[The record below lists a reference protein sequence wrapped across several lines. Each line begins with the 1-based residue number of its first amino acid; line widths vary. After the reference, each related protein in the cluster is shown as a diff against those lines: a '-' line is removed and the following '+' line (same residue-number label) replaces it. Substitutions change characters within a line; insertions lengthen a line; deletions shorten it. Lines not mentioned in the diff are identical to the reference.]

1 MSGFQS
7 CWAQGF
13 YSLWRSKR
21 LLVFT
26 WYGRLGLQAPL
37 LALRTNL
44 AGVRHFLPDF
54 VLYSLPDAL
63 WVYSFTF
70 LMQSVWFRHSKSY
83 GRTFWIL
90 LPVSLAV
97 GAEVGQ
103 LIKVVPG
110 TFDLKDIAGYIAAW
124 AAATMFIRTCCTRDE
139 VTSVDICRFVTRK
152 LGDLQ
157 TLLAG
162 EPAEARRERHKHVS
176 EIRMVPQA
184 GEGKPHY
191 VAECRWNLLGSEQD
205 IAGSGNFPLTQV
217 RMVAGAATTRTCDRL
232 HAVRVLNR
240 LELHIY
246 KAKCLRSTK
255 RGRAPLTERW
265 PDPKMCLEE
274 GRARLQTPDDDLN
287 GMQQNERSRL
297 LSNA

>member
-184 GEGKPHY
+184 GEG
-191 VAECRWNLLGSEQD
+191 S
-205 IAGSGNFPLTQV
+205 LTMW
-217 RMVAGAATTRTCDRL
+217 RSVAGICWEMSKISPVPAIFLLRKFGWLRGL
-232 HAVRVLNR
+232 QPH
-240 LELHIY
+240 ELAIDSMR
-246 KAKCLRSTK
+246 C
-255 RGRAPLTERW
+255 EF
-265 PDPKMCLEE
+265 
-274 GRARLQTPDDDLN
+274 
-287 GMQQNERSRL
+287 
-297 LSNA
+297 